1 MNLKPEKILV
11 YSDLDGTL
19 LDDAYRFS
27 AVKGTIS
34 RLKRLDI
41 PIIFCSSKTRGEI
54 LFYRRILNIS
64 DPFIVENGGAI
75 YIPTGY
81 FHASKPLG
89 RHAEGYVNVEFGIP
103 YAQVRQAFLRVRRLT
118 GLKLIGFGD
127 MNVKQ
132 LAKHSGL
139 TLELA
144 RLAKEREYSEP
155 FYMNDAAIDALQ
167 PFIAEEGLRCLQG
180 DRYFHLTGGHDK
192 GVAVKALSKLYTEEY
207 SRVFTVGIGNAR
219 SDTAM
224 IEAVD
229 QPFQADLKT
238 RVNVWKQLEAF
249 VQRVLQHG

>member
-1 MNLKPEKILV
+1 
-11 YSDLDGTL
+11 
-19 LDDAYRFS
+19 
-27 AVKGTIS
+27 
-34 RLKRLDI
+34 
-41 PIIFCSSKTRGEI
+41 
-54 LFYRRILNIS
+54 
-64 DPFIVENGGAI
+64 
-75 YIPTGY
+75 
-81 FHASKPLG
+81 
-89 RHAEGYVNVEFGIP
+89 
-103 YAQVRQAFLRVRRLT
+103 
-118 GLKLIGFGD
+118 
-127 MNVKQ
+127 
-132 LAKHSGL
+132 
-139 TLELA
+139 
-144 RLAKEREYSEP
+144 
-155 FYMNDAAIDALQ
+155 MNDAAIDALQ